1 MYVDAKELEMAFISA
16 MAKDMCDYG
25 EDITLSG
32 IVLTFDEV
40 IEALENKNKIP
51 DIKPK
56 NDVNA
61 EKKDA
66 NTKERHTPDYG
77 TGVCEYCGKT
87 YKKTSGNQKLCPE
100 CKEKKKSKNLEPFR
114 GKAHSTTNTTLEH
127 VNGTTPDDVKSLA
140 HELAEMED
148 DE

>member
-1 MYVDAKELEMAFISA
+1 MYIDAKELEMAFISA

-25 EDITLSG
+25 EDITLSA

-51 DIKPK
+51 EIKPK
-56 NDVNA
+56 NDANT
-61 EKKDA
+61 KKNDA
-66 NTKERHTPDYG
+66 NTKKRHTPDYG

-100 CKEKKKSKNLEPFR
+100 CKEKKKSKELELFL
-114 GKAHSTTNTTLEH
+114 GKAYSTTDATLEH
-127 VNGTTPDDVKSLA
+127 INDTTSDDVKSLA
-140 HELAEMED
+140 HELVGMED